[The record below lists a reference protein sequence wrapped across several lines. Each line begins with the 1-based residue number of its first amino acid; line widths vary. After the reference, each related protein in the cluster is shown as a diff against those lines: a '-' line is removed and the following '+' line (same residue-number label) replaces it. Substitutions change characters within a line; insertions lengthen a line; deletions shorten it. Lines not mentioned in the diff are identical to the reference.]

1 MTVDVPVHRAGE
13 PIAGGPRDRVGAFVT
28 SPRVE
33 RLVIALIVVNA
44 VTLGLET
51 SPSVM
56 AKAGWALLA
65 IDRAILAVF
74 VVELLL
80 KLYAL
85 GLRFWRNPWNV
96 FDVAVVGIA
105 LLPATGS
112 LAVLRSLRVLRL
124 LRLVSVVPRMRAI
137 IESVFR
143 ALPGLGTIAV
153 LLALFFYVFAV
164 MGTKLFGAEFP
175 QWFGTLPRSMF
186 TLFQVMTLESWTGI
200 ARAIKPVH
208 PWAWVY
214 FLSFILLATF
224 TILNLFIAI
233 IVNAMQS
240 QHEPPPAAGTADPA
254 LLQQLRQLQEE
265 VAALRHS
272 LTDPV
277 SSPRLPV
284 GNAGTSTP
292 PPAPR

>member
-1 MTVDVPVHRAGE
+1 MDGVTPLRSDFPAAGLRAR
-13 PIAGGPRDRVGAFVT
+13 AAAFVT
-28 SPRVE
+28 NPRVE
-33 RLVIALIVVNA
+33 RFVIALILVNA
-44 VTLGLET
+44 ITLGLET
-51 SPSVM
+51 SPTVM
-56 AKAGWALLA
+56 AAAGGALLA
-65 IDRAILAVF
+65 IDRVILAVF

-80 KLYAL
+80 KQYAL

-96 FDVAVVGIA
+96 FDAAVVGIA
-105 LLPATGS
+105 LMPSAGP

-143 ALPGLGTIAV
+143 ALPGLGTIGV
-153 LLALFFYVFAV
+153 LLVLFFYVFAV

-200 ARAIKPVH
+200 ARSIKPVY
-208 PWAWVY
+208 PLAWLY

-240 QHEPPPAAGTADPA
+240 QHEAPASPPAGDAV
-254 LLQQLRQLQEE
+254 LRELQQLRLE
-265 VAALRHS
+265 VAGLRRS
-272 LTDPV
+272 LRSQQPPP
-277 SSPRLPV
+277 PRRR
-284 GNAGTSTP
+284 AGSAGRSTP
-292 PPAPR
+292 RRGPR

>member
-1 MTVDVPVHRAGE
+1 MA
-13 PIAGGPRDRVGAFVT
+13 AFV
-28 SPRVE
+28 SNPRVE
-33 RLVIALIVVNA
+33 RAIVALIIVNA

-51 SPSVM
+51 SPSAM
-56 AKAGWALLA
+56 AAAGGLLQA

-80 KLYAL
+80 KLYAQ

-96 FDVAVVGIA
+96 FDAIVVGIA

-124 LRLVSVVPRMRAI
+124 LRLVSVAPRMRAI

-143 ALPGLGTIAV
+143 ALPGLGAIGA

-175 QWFGTLPRSMF
+175 QWFGSLPRSMF

-200 ARAIKPVH
+200 ARTIKPVY

-240 QHEPPPAAGTADPA
+240 QHEPSAPPRDGEAV
-254 LLQQLRQLQEE
+254 LRELRQLQRE
-265 VAALRHS
+265 VAALRLS
-272 LTDPV
+272 LTSQP
-277 SSPRLPV
+277 LPP
-284 GNAGTSTP
+284 GRPSGSAGRSTP
-292 PPAPR
+292 RRAQR

>member
-1 MTVDVPVHRAGE
+1 MDGHTLLRNDLP
-13 PIAGGPRDRVGAFVT
+13 AGGLRARAAAFVT
-28 SPRVE
+28 SPRTEHFVM
-33 RLVIALIVVNA
+33 ALILVNA

-56 AKAGWALLA
+56 AAAGGVLQA

-74 VVELLL
+74 VAELLL
-80 KLYAL
+80 KQYAL

-96 FDVAVVGIA
+96 FDAAVVGIA
-105 LLPATGS
+105 LLPATGP

-137 IESVFR
+137 IESVFH

-153 LLALFFYVFAV
+153 LLVLFFYVFAV

-200 ARAIKPVH
+200 ARAIKPVY
-208 PWAWVY
+208 PLAWLY
-214 FLSFILLATF
+214 FLAFILLATF

-240 QHEPPPAAGTADPA
+240 QHEAPADPPAGDVVLIELQRLRQEVSALRRSLRSQPPPPRRRAG
-254 LLQQLRQLQEE
+254 
-265 VAALRHS
+265 S
-272 LTDPV
+272 
-277 SSPRLPV
+277 
-284 GNAGTSTP
+284 AGRPTP
-292 PPAPR
+292 QRAPR